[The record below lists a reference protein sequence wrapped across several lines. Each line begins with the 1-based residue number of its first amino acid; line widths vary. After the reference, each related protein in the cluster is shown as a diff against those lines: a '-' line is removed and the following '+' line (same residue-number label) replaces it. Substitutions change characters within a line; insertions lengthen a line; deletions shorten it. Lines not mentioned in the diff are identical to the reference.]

1 MVINYYYCLF
11 LILLLVLLLWLLTLL
26 LVIILLLIIIFIV
39 CGWGGG
45 IKHSTT
51 KITNNYVNKKGC
63 KWTFRDQRRAL
74 YKIQHPGMPHK
85 VRCPPAQYSTRRFLQ
100 QRSEINYTQ
109 QYGKT
114 HVQTICPGDNR
125 SYIATPGSCRHRALA
140 QDVYECFRRTRQ
152 KQLSSARIR

>member
-1 MVINYYYCLF
+1 MRFPSPYVPLHLFQRSKLCFSATQINYYGYP
-11 LILLLVLLLWLLTLL
+11 
-26 LVIILLLIIIFIV
+26 
-39 CGWGGG
+39 
-45 IKHSTT
+45 SSRD
-51 KITNNYVNKKGC
+51 YPNKRC
-63 KWTFRDQRRAL
+63 AM